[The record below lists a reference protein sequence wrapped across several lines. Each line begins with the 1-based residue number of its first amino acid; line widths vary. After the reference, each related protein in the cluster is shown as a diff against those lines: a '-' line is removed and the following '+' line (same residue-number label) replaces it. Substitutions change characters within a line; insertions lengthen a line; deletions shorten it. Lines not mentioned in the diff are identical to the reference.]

1 MPMKP
6 ITLKDT
12 ACAMYDPNAEF
23 GIKEGLQNV
32 AARVT
37 SGAKTLRRKAGLAIR
52 NKAIRIASEKVS
64 KMVSNRLTS
73 QNSFAEPKKT
83 PRKGGKQLPSVG
95 FSAYSGTAL
104 FAKEEKEKKRNR
116 VKDAILG
123 RTTAG
128 KVVRGAAV
136 LGAAALAAKAYGKNK
151 KREQVNRKVRIQEV
165 ETMVREGRRSGMHTD
180 DAVAYALSR
189 MPKKKKGIFSSPSST
204 ARFSTLGSFPL
215 KPKKSGVVGAIA
227 GTKMGMAGASAV
239 KQAKGGMAVAKTKVT
254 LAATNA
260 AAKVKKV
267 FNGIKKPK
275 M

>member
-32 AARVT
+32 ASRVT
-37 SGAKTLRRKAGLAIR
+37 SGAKALRRKAGLAIR

-73 QNSFAEPKKT
+73 QNSFVEPKKA
-83 PRKGGKQLPSVG
+83 PKKGGKQLPGVG

-104 FAKEEKEKKRNR
+104 FAKEKKRNR

-128 KVVRGAAV
+128 RVVRGAAL
-136 LGAAALAAKAYGKNK
+136 LGAAALAAKAYDKNK
-151 KREQVNRKVRIQEV
+151 KSEQAGGKVRMQEV
-165 ETMVREGRRSGMHTD
+165 ETMVREGRRTGMHTD

-189 MPKKKKGIFSSPSST
+189 MPKKKNGKFSSPSST
-204 ARFSTLGSFPL
+204 ARFSTLGSFPP
-215 KPKKSGVVGAIA
+215 KPKKSGIVGAIA

-239 KQAKGGMAVAKTKVT
+239 KQAKGGVAVAKTKVT

-260 AAKVKKV
+260 AARVKKV